1 MNSCLINL
9 NQTQLRIHAK
19 LKSCLAAMSNIPL
32 QLANTKLSTSRDDPH
47 TALGLVWRVFLIKKI
62 GGGIYLLK
70 SSYIACS
77 SSKPIT
83 HWTLLL
89 VGPKPI
95 TLELCVAF
103 HLFLLHCLFP
113 MLSLSH
119 ALMSMIYGHLANVQ
133 LNSTLVTKKTK
144 IIEPIGNIVLN

>member
-32 QLANTKLSTSRDDPH
+32 QL
-47 TALGLVWRVFLIKKI
+47 GLVWRVFLIKKI

-77 SSKPIT
+77 SSKPII